1 MGSGFS
7 TNFPVNNDETPASC
21 SHLPP
26 KQLGGLGDLPE
37 NCLAMVLDH
46 FDPPEICKLAH
57 VNRAFYRASCADV
70 LWESKLPE
78 NYGVLVK
85 KLLKVYEYDCR
96 LSKKDIY
103 ARLCRPVRISS
114 GTKEVWSEKRRGGI
128 CMLVSWKGMKIT
140 GIHDRRYW
148 AHISTLQSRFQTI
161 AYLRQIWW
169 LEVEGHVD
177 FYFPTGIYS
186 LFFRLHLGKPSQ
198 GQNQHSSSNNQE
210 IHGWTINPVQFKFSI
225 SDGQNAMSKHFLN
238 KQGKWLCYHVGD
250 FHVKESYEPTKI
262 KFSMTQIDCTHQKG
276 GLSLDS
282 VLICPCGT
290 KTHGIV

>member
-103 ARLCRPVRISS
+103 ARL
-114 GTKEVWSEKRRGGI
+114 
-128 CMLVSWKGMKIT
+128 
-140 GIHDRRYW
+140 
-148 AHISTLQSRFQTI
+148 FQTI